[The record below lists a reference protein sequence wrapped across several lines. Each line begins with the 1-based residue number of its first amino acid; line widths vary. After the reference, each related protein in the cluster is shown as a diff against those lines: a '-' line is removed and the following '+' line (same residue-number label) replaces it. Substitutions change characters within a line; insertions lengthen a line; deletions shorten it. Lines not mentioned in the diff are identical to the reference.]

1 MKLDM
6 HNIYFLFLDRI
17 SAAVFRGTAAIIAE
31 GVQRAT
37 SNHAKL

>member
-1 MKLDM
+1 LKKKAPTAKQ
-6 HNIYFLFLDRI
+6 FLDRI
-17 SAAVFRGTAAIIAE
+17 SAAFFRGTAAIIAE